1 MSTLTILSR
10 TLQRGFIASLAAASL
25 LAGCATGPRYSPP
38 AAPDVTTY
46 TGPAAAGSA
55 TVSDASSRTVSD
67 GRQSVVMGS
76 APRDDWWRELNS
88 PQLDEVVALALR
100 NNLSLETARATLAAA
115 QESAKAARGA
125 RNIQV
130 DVGADVGRKKYD
142 SDFLGPLAK
151 TFPTFSSYSVGPTVS
166 YDFDVFGGTRHRIE
180 QADAMTAYNREQ
192 LRAARLEVVSDT
204 VTQALRI
211 ASLRAQIE
219 VVTRV
224 LDDDNRTLELV
235 QAARR
240 VGVVSDIDV
249 LTATNQRDRDRALL
263 PPLHQELAV
272 ARDALAILVGQPP
285 AKWSA
290 PQFALEQF
298 NLPRELR
305 LVLPSDLVR
314 ARPDIQA
321 AEAELHAASA
331 AVGIATANL
340 YPRITLSSGWAESA
354 PVEWWNGRR
363 LESHWGY
370 HGAHFPWRCLERSA
384 PRRAGCLSGCVRAVP
399 THRTAFL
406 WTSCRHPARPGARR
420 GGYANRRDTARLSRA
435 NGRTD
440 PTGLPRR
447 ECGDSPGR
455 HRPARA
461 AVGRDRSRAGSD
473 SARGRHRRS
482 LRGRGRRHVARL
494 RRVRNSA
501 PARRRETHSRR
512 SLDAGVPLEAP
523 PVAHREARR

>member
-38 AAPDVTTY
+38 AAPDVTSY
-46 TGPAAAGSA
+46 TGPVTAGSA
-55 TVSDASSRTVSD
+55 TVPDAGSGTVSDPGSGTVSDDGSRTVSD

-76 APRDDWWRELNS
+76 APREDWWRELNS
-88 PQLDEVVALALR
+88 PQLDEVVTLALR

-130 DVGADVGRKKYD
+130 DAGADVD
-142 SDFLGPLAK
+142 ADFLGPLAN
-151 TFPTFSSYSVGPTVS
+151 TFPTFSSYAVGPTVS
-166 YDFDVFGGTRHRIE
+166 YDFDLFGGTRHRIE
-180 QADAMTAYNREQ
+180 RADAMTAYNREQ
-192 LRAARLEVVSDT
+192 LRAARLEVASDT

-224 LDDDNRTLELV
+224 LDDDKRTLELV
-235 QAARR
+235 RAARR

-263 PPLHQELAV
+263 PPLHQELDV

-290 PQFALEQF
+290 PQFALAQF

-331 AVGIATANL
+331 AVGVATANL

-354 PVEWWNGRR
+354 LMSGGPVAGWSLIG
-363 LESHWGY
+363 GITAPIF
-370 HGAHFPWRCLERSA
+370 HGGALNA
-384 PRRAGCLSGCVRAVP
+384 QRRAAQDDYQA
-399 THRTAFL
+399 AFAQYQL
-406 WTSCRHPARPGARR
+406 VVLRSFGQVA
-420 GGYANRRDTARLSRA
+420 DTLHALENDA
-435 NGRTD
+435 EALQTD
-440 PTGLPRR
+440 QTQL
-447 ECGDSPGR
+447 
-455 HRPARA
+455 
-461 AVGRDRSRAGSD
+461 D
-473 SARGRHRRS
+473 SAERTVGLTQQGYRVGNAGILQVVTAQREQQLAEIGLVQARTQ
-482 LRGRGRRHVARL
+482 RVVDTVAL
-494 RRVRNSA
+494 YVA
-501 PARRRETHSRR
+501 
-512 SLDAGVPLEAP
+512 AGGGT
-523 PVAHREARR
+523 

>member
-10 TLQRGFIASLAAASL
+10 TLQKGFIASLAAASL

-55 TVSDASSRTVSD
+55 TVSDDGSRTVSDPGSGTVSD

-76 APRDDWWRELNS
+76 APREDWWRELNS
-88 PQLDEVVALALR
+88 PQLDEVVTLALR

-142 SDFLGPLAK
+142 SDFLGPLAN

-354 PVEWWNGRR
+354 LMSGGPVAGWSLIG
-363 LESHWGY
+363 GITAPIF
-370 HGAHFPWRCLERSA
+370 HGGALNA
-384 PRRAGCLSGCVRAVP
+384 QRRAAQDDYQA
-399 THRTAFL
+399 AF
-406 WTSCRHPARPGARR
+406 ARYQLVVLRSFGQVA
-420 GGYANRRDTARLSRA
+420 DTLHALENDA
-435 NGRTD
+435 EAMQTD
-440 PTGLPRR
+440 QTQL
-447 ECGDSPGR
+447 
-455 HRPARA
+455 
-461 AVGRDRSRAGSD
+461 D
-473 SARGRHRRS
+473 SAERTVGLTQQGYRVGNAGILQVVTAQREQQLAEIGLVQARTQ
-482 LRGRGRRHVARL
+482 RVADTVAL
-494 RRVRNSA
+494 YVA
-501 PARRRETHSRR
+501 
-512 SLDAGVPLEAP
+512 AGGGT
-523 PVAHREARR
+523 